1 MLSLILAIT
10 LYSMPVT
17 KVTRH
22 DDVQSVGRRRT
33 KYMNSNCIQN
43 LSDVLLDFLAPQ
55 NYLTKKLEIARC
67 SNNLDTQLERKIL
80 IYCSFVKLSQINW
93 NKTQLVKE
101 IVLWCFNIVHCS
113 FFDKL
118 RISQLGQMWLDV
130 KDASFKYIYILM
142 SAPCAWLWREN
153 IKLQIVRVRYL
164 DNLWNV
170 IFCVL
175 DYL

>member
-1 MLSLILAIT
+1 
-10 LYSMPVT
+10 MPVT

-43 LSDVLLDFLAPQ
+43 LSDVLLYFLAPQ

-101 IVLWCFNIVHCS
+101 IVL
-113 FFDKL
+113 
-118 RISQLGQMWLDV
+118 
-130 KDASFKYIYILM
+130 
-142 SAPCAWLWREN
+142 
-153 IKLQIVRVRYL
+153 
-164 DNLWNV
+164 
-170 IFCVL
+170 
-175 DYL
+175 

>member
-43 LSDVLLDFLAPQ
+43 LSDVLLYFLAPQ

-101 IVLWCFNIVHCS
+101 IVLWCFNIVHGS

-130 KDASFKYIYILM
+130 KDASFKYIYWWVRFVHGFEERIH
-142 SAPCAWLWREN
+142 SC
-153 IKLQIVRVRYL
+153 KLCVFVTWIIFEML
-164 DNLWNV
+164 L
-170 IFCVL
+170 FCVL